1 MWHMKHMKVSPT
13 EKKNSSH
20 RVKKVYYPSDVT
32 NIGNVTSQ
40 EKMQLYN
47 IGGGVFVFYIWG
59 DFVENKDPG
68 YIFLI
73 IENCVVSYAAVVSRS
88 FDKQFWAVSSHIQ
101 VILRGFFISYICR
114 GGGGVGVM

>member
-1 MWHMKHMKVSPT
+1 MKHMKVSPT
-13 EKKNSSH
+13 EKK
-20 RVKKVYYPSDVT
+20 KFLPCKVCLRELQNYVT

-59 DFVENKDPG
+59 DFVESEDPG

-73 IENCVVSYAAVVSRS
+73 IENCVVSYTALVSRS
-88 FDKQFWAVSSHIQ
+88 CDKQF
-101 VILRGFFISYICR
+101 
-114 GGGGVGVM
+114 